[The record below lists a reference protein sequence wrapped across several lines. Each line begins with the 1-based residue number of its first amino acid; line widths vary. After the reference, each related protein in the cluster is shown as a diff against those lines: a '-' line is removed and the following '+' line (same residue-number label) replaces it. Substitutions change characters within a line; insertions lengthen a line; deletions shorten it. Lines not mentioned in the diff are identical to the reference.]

1 VALFGPGAGSGAQ
14 ETAEGLSAAAICDY
28 ALQLVNIVMEGA
40 AQAWSGVNPT
50 HAAGLAAQVVIF
62 LV

>member
-1 VALFGPGAGSGAQ
+1 
-14 ETAEGLSAAAICDY
+14 LSAAAICDY